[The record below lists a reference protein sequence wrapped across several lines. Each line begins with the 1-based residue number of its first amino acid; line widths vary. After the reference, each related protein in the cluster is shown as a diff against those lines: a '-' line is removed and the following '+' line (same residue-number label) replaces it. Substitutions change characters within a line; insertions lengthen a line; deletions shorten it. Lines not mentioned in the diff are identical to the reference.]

1 MNKVEAAKIIRDDNL
16 SVSDIAQSI
25 YLATVCGVSGAD
37 QHGGQGYT
45 LSAIAVL
52 WNITGTINNPNANR
66 NTITRRYAGK
76 NVTQDRIF
84 QIIRQYPDGIG
95 GTFPLFDD
103 LVFGRGYGS
112 QDDYSVMDGDAAMS
126 NNDFGGGMSQMSSRQ
141 NQDAAASNSEEQL
154 TCVIVVIIFLIC
166 KLGLHLGWIAS
177 ILIGL
182 LGGGILTAMIVGEK

>member
-1 MNKVEAAKIIRDDNL
+1 MSVTFLDKEFESQMKNRILPLMRINLEEGYFKADDGAKIH
-16 SVSDIAQSI
+16 
-25 YLATVCGVSGAD
+25 Y
-37 QHGGQGYT
+37 GY
-45 LSAIAVL
+45 
-52 WNITGTINNPNANR
+52 INNPNANR

-141 NQDAAASNSEEQL
+141 NQDAAVSNSEEQL